1 MEGKAQPMFLSC
13 TSRRIDPG
21 SQSVVKVRSE
31 NVLDWMVL
39 SRWYNEGRI
48 LVDLD

>member
-21 SQSVVKVRSE
+21 SQSVVKVRSAPIADE
-31 NVLDWMVL
+31 KTFLIGW
-39 SRWYNEGRI
+39 S
-48 LVDLD
+48 